1 METMDNLIL
10 LRPVSDADLP
20 ILNRWDSDPII
31 AGLMGRRFDLRPAEE
46 WLRSLRQSGHVRA
59 WMIEREGR
67 TIGEVELAQINHR
80 SGTAE
85 LRICIGEESFR
96 GQGLGRAALAA
107 TLAVAFDAMRLQQ
120 VYLRVFETNE
130 RAIRLYESMGF
141 RREGVLS
148 PSTRRQDPAAVL
160 LMTLPRHRW
169 KAQQR
174 RVEAAGPA

>member
-1 METMDNLIL
+1 MDNLIL

-20 ILNRWDSDPII
+20 ILNRWDTDPII

-46 WLRSLRQSGHVRA
+46 WLSSLRRSGLARA
-59 WMIEREGR
+59 WMIERDGR

-107 TLAVAFDAMRLQQ
+107 TLAIAFGALRLQR

-141 RREGVLS
+141 RREAVLS
-148 PSTRRQDPAAVL
+148 PSERRQDPAPVV

-169 KAQQR
+169 EAQQR
-174 RVEAAGPA
+174 QAGAVGSA